1 MKRHDTES
9 TETPGEHLPWMR
21 ASVGGDVYH
30 LRVPGRILC
39 DRVMTSYR
47 AAFAGHHALA
57 QRGQRMIAAMTEP
70 DADLDA
76 VNAEL
81 EQVNAAL
88 QESLPA
94 NYGALGF
101 ALLQC
106 WRDPV
111 WELEARTAWLV
122 SLDARRASQRGESA
136 EVDQAVLDRI
146 AAARALQ
153 GEHNIDLSQAFGL
166 LVFDELEAEGWTS
179 ATVEAV
185 ATACI
190 RQIAKNV
197 QPFGS
202 TELETVVTFCKARAD
217 GSS

>member
-1 MKRHDTES
+1 MKRHEVES
-9 TETPGEHLPWMR
+9 TETPGEHLPWMQAR
-21 ASVGGDVYH
+21 VAGDVYH

-39 DRVMTSYR
+39 DKVMTSYR
-47 AAFAGHHALA
+47 AAFAGHNALA
-57 QRGQRMIAAMTEP
+57 QRGQKLIAAMAEP
-70 DADLDA
+70 DADIDGL
-76 VNAEL
+76 NAEL
-81 EQVNAAL
+81 EEVSSAL
-88 QESLPA
+88 QSTMAA

-106 WRDPV
+106 WRDPA
-111 WELEARTAWLV
+111 WELESRTAWLA
-122 SLDARRASQRGESA
+122 SLDARRASQRGEDTG
-136 EVDQAVLDRI
+136 VDQAVLDRI

-185 ATACI
+185 ATACV

-202 TELETVVTFCKARAD
+202 TELETVVTFSKARVD